1 MEKKLLIK
9 DVFFKTQDNAF
20 TWKEIK
26 ECSHLFED
34 NDMVS
39 AYYDENDSSYILNVT
54 RKVLETDKEFEE
66 RRRLYNIWEEAEKKN
81 RYKQYLE
88 LKKEFSD
95 VDTPTRIAEDLKQF
109 AKEVTSSKDSLL
121 KFLNETGI
129 VDKDGNLTEKY
140 E

>member
-9 DVFFKTQDNAF
+9 DVFFKTQYKAF

-39 AYYDENDSSYILNVT
+39 AYYD
-54 RKVLETDKEFEE
+54 
-66 RRRLYNIWEEAEKKN
+66 
-81 RYKQYLE
+81 
-88 LKKEFSD
+88 
-95 VDTPTRIAEDLKQF
+95 
-109 AKEVTSSKDSLL
+109 
-121 KFLNETGI
+121 
-129 VDKDGNLTEKY
+129 DKDGNLTEKY